1 MQESFGRKFGGDDK
15 FERKKWKS
23 QGQLLEERAVE
34 GLFPHEK
41 TNELSEV
48 NFCPIT
54 ALAHHKKFQYR
65 PLVARKSTL

>member
-34 GLFPHEK
+34 GLFPRGK
-41 TNELSEV
+41 KANELGKV

-54 ALAHHKKFQYR
+54 A
-65 PLVARKSTL
+65 